1 MESLLEHCN
10 TQNSP
15 TLPTLDQVH
24 GHFQRWRSTRE
35 GRGQIPP
42 ALWDQVFLL
51 VGRYH
56 ETDICRKLRISKPKL
71 KSAILSKS
79 SSISLQDTKIP
90 VDFIP
95 LTLLQSP
102 SHSHPHTKDFIAAE
116 ILHANGTTLR
126 ISSLN
131 EQQFSNLLH
140 IFIKGS

>member
-10 TQNSP
+10 TQHSP

-56 ETDICRKLRISKPKL
+56 ETDICRKLHISKSRL
-71 KSAILSKS
+71 QSAILAKS
-79 SSISLQDTKIP
+79 LPSQGTQTS
-90 VDFIP
+90 VDFVP
-95 LTLLQSP
+95 LTLLQSL
-102 SHSHPHTKDFIAAE
+102 SHSTTHTKDFIAAE
-116 ILHANGTTLR
+116 ILHTNGTTLR